1 MCSTL
6 YCDGPDV
13 SPSARPSFTDKTP
26 RESERNFSAFAFIHN
41 KLRNRMSDD
50 KVYKSVYVFAN
61 RKNLRDT
68 EVNVENEDNQEEE
81 TNYDEE

>member
-1 MCSTL
+1 
-6 YCDGPDV
+6 
-13 SPSARPSFTDKTP
+13 
-26 RESERNFSAFAFIHN
+26 
-41 KLRNRMSDD
+41 MSDD